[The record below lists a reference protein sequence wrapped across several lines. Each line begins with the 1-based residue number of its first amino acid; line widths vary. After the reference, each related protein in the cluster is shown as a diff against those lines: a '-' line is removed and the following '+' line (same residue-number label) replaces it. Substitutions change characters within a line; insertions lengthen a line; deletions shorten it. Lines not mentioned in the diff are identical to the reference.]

1 MENLAVMSHFPIV
14 LMPAEMD
21 RIQQELPPIPTFTD
35 RPPVYPGSEP
45 QPPSFIRTLIEAVV
59 FSIGASLIYPFSAIA
74 GIVLFIIGLSILSV
88 YQYQRVKSYRKQLH
102 SYNLILEAYYKSLDI
117 YARKQARHETDIALA
132 HSLTKLLE
140 YRRPKLLE
148 FLGSAISGTLCL
160 SAAPS
165 NMTSKHSA
173 SKVTNNFVQALSEYF
188 PDLIHTGW
196 QIELSDGIF
205 IPDIVYIDP
214 ATNLHIAIEVD
225 ELDGLNIPSAN
236 PDLESS
242 KGRAYNQ
249 NLMDAGW
256 IVVRFSESQV
266 IQSPQSCCKAIA
278 TLLDRLWGVPQLMHQ
293 FADVPDLAM
302 ETQSVYG

>member
-1 MENLAVMSHFPIV
+1 MSHFPIV

-45 QPPSFIRTLIEAVV
+45 QPPSFVRTLIEAVV

-74 GIVLFIIGLSILSV
+74 GIVLFIIGLGILSV
-88 YQYQRVKSYRKQLH
+88 YQYQRIKSYRKQLH
-102 SYNLILEAYYKSLDI
+102 SYNLVLESYYKSLDI
-117 YARKQARHETDIALA
+117 YARKQARYETDIALA

-160 SAAPS
+160 SDALG
-165 NMTSKHSA
+165 NMTSNHSA
-173 SKVTNNFVQALSEYF
+173 SAVTNNFAQALSEYF
-188 PDLIHTGW
+188 PDLIHMGW
-196 QIELSDGIF
+196 QIELPNEIF
-205 IPDIVYIDP
+205 TLDIAYIDP
-214 ATNLHIAIEVD
+214 ATNLRMAIEID
-225 ELDGLNIPSAN
+225 ETRDIQTS
-236 PDLESS
+236 PDREYD
-242 KGRAYNQ
+242 R

-256 IVVRFSESQV
+256 IVVRFSKAQV

-293 FADVPDLAM
+293 FADVPDLAL
-302 ETQSVYG
+302 EP